1 MALTNKGKGWEIK
14 HSLWILWSFIVM
26 FNGMGLLLAGNKTR
40 VKKWRNSGLLY
51 IAGSWL
57 ILIVASEGSD
67 LILNIMSIILIVQ
80 YFACIIHSFCVRKEY
95 LIRLEV
101 LENQKLEQRM
111 ANELRNKVSRE
122 YGVNIKNENTGSTGV
137 KENAIPVISLKSGLV
152 SEYKTENKNISKN
165 KHFTSKESIDNTM
178 NMNQKNQ
185 KHLDINTCTQDE
197 LLQLDGVGVVEVKKI
212 MNFRSDNKFNS
223 VEEFIETL
231 GIKPHFAEKIRPMLI
246 CIEGSNNSSKESNKN
261 RENLKASHVGRI
273 VDV

>member
-185 KHLDINTCTQDE
+185 KRLDINTCTQDE

-231 GIKPHFAEKIRPMLI
+231 GIKPHLAEKIRPMLI